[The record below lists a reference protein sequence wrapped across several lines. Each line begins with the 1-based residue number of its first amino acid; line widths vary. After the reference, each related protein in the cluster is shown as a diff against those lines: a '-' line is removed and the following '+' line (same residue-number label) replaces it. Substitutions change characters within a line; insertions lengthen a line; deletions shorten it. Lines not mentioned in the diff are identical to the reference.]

1 MTSDRPQLLERLL
14 DAVRTCP
21 PSARV
26 AFLDGIA
33 SLDPGLRAEIEARLA
48 SPNAAPGPDAAP
60 TAAPTVTLDAHR
72 SAPTSAQG
80 DHIGPYRI
88 LRLSGEGG
96 MGVVYEAEQEKPVR
110 RRVALKLI
118 KWGMDSK
125 EVLARFDTERQALA
139 MMNHPNI
146 ASVYDAGV
154 APDGRPFFAMEYV
167 PGVPITR
174 YCDTQ
179 RLGVE
184 ERLRLFIQV
193 CEGVQHAHHKGIIHR
208 DLKSSNVLVSVESGA
223 PVPKIIDFGV
233 AKATSQRLTELTLA
247 TELGQLV
254 GTPEYM
260 SPEQAEM
267 TTLDIDTRTD
277 VYSLGVLLYELL
289 VGVQPFGSED
299 LRRMGLVEMQ
309 RVLREVV
316 PPRPSSRI
324 RTLSHS
330 ATPTPVMQSIPAA
343 ELERHLKGDLDWITM
358 KALEKDR
365 TRRYET
371 PHAFALDV
379 SRYLDDQPVQARAPS
394 FAYTAGKFV
403 SRHKAGVAALAIVVL
418 SLLVTAVL
426 TSLSLVR
433 ATRAERQAR
442 REASRATAVT
452 SFLQDMLGSAD
463 PSQEGRNVKVVDVL
477 DRASARVDSSLG
489 GEPLTEA
496 AVRHT
501 MAETYMALGQYQA
514 ATRQLERA
522 LEIRQRELGEADS
535 TTLQTATDLVG
546 AYFYMGDLERGEKLG
561 RETLR
566 LAIEH
571 LGPAHDRT
579 LEASSN
585 LAVILTGSGRRPEG
599 VALERRT
606 LEAARARYGDMHE
619 TVFTLANN
627 LAFNLTAMGEYDQAE
642 QLYRETIANRIKA
655 VGSSD
660 PNTLNTE
667 HNLAMLLYRR
677 GRAAQAE
684 SLHRV
689 VLAAKMRVLGPEH
702 PLTFDSM
709 NGLGLALLKED
720 KPQEAS
726 EVFEQLL
733 KLSPSVYP
741 ATNASPF
748 KFELHY
754 AWCLRALGEDAKAE
768 QGFLRA
774 YQGLLRTVGPKHSE
788 TIRAARDLAD
798 LYESRGERA
807 KAARYRAAAGGSA
820 ARQKG

>member
-1 MTSDRPQLLERLL
+1 MTPDRQQLLERLL
-14 DAVRTCP
+14 DAARECP
-21 PSARV
+21 PSARP
-26 AFLDGIA
+26 AFLDGIGF
-33 SLDPGLRAEIEARLA
+33 LDPGLRAEIEAGLA
-48 SPNAAPGPDAAP
+48 PLGAAHPPDAAS
-60 TAAPTVTLDAHR
+60 TAAPTVTLDAHVGLPP
-72 SAPTSAQG
+72 SARG
-80 DHIGPYRI
+80 DHIGPYRV
-88 LRLSGEGG
+88 LRLIGEGG

-154 APDGRPFFAMEYV
+154 VPDGRPFFAMEHV

-179 RLGVE
+179 RLGIE
-184 ERLRLFIQV
+184 ERLRLFMQV

-208 DLKSSNVLVSVESGA
+208 DLKPSNVLVSVASGA

-233 AKATSQRLTELTLA
+233 AKATSQRLTDVTLA
-247 TELGQLV
+247 TGLGQLV

-267 TTLDIDTRTD
+267 TALDVDTRTD

-289 VGVQPFGSED
+289 VGVQPFGPEEV
-299 LRRMGLVEMQ
+299 RRLGLVEMQ

-324 RTLSHS
+324 RTLSRS
-330 ATPTPVMQSIPAA
+330 ATPTPVMQSIPVAV
-343 ELERHLKGDLDWITM
+343 LERHLKGDLDWITM

-371 PHAFALDV
+371 PHALALDV
-379 SRYLDDQPVQARAPS
+379 TRYLDDRPVQARAPS

-403 SRHKAGVAALAIVVL
+403 SRHKAGVAALAIAVL
-418 SLLVTAVL
+418 SLLFTSVL

-433 ATRAERQAR
+433 VTKAEHQAR

-452 SFLQDMLGSAD
+452 TFLQDMLGSAD

-489 GEPLTEA
+489 NEPLTEA
-496 AVRHT
+496 AVLHT
-501 MAETYMALGQYQA
+501 IAETYLALGQYQP

-522 LEIRQRELGEADS
+522 FQIRRRELGDADS
-535 TTLQTATDLVG
+535 TTIQTATDLVG
-546 AYFYMGDLERGEKLG
+546 SYFYMGDLERGEQLG
-561 RETLR
+561 RETVQ
-566 LAIEH
+566 LAIQH

-585 LAVILTGSGRRPEG
+585 LAVILTGSGKRAEG

-627 LAFNLTAMGEYDQAE
+627 LAFNLAAMGEYDQAE

-655 VGSSD
+655 VGPDD
-660 PNTLNTE
+660 PKTLNTE

-677 GRAAQAE
+677 GQCAQAE
-684 SLHRV
+684 SLHHV

-702 PLTFDSM
+702 PLTLESM
-709 NGLGLALLKED
+709 NGLGLALLKQD
-720 KPQEAS
+720 KPREANI
-726 EVFEQLL
+726 VFEQLL
-733 KLSPSVYP
+733 GVSPSVFP

-748 KFELHY
+748 KFELHH
-754 AWCLRALGEDAKAE
+754 AWCLRALGEDAEAE
-768 QGFLRA
+768 QAFLRA

-807 KAARYRAAAGGSA
+807 KAARYRAAAAGGGA
-820 ARQKG
+820 TR